1 MLGHIILMVYW
12 KVDLKNK
19 MFPLCESSVQNLM
32 HIFCCLLNNPSVN
45 PHRDKE
51 KYFKIKM
58 ITSIISGKQW
68 KMFHVK
74 SQNMKQTGKTL
85 SRYDHNALDLYANGL
100 KHSSFILIEVV

>member
-1 MLGHIILMVYW
+1 MLGRFILMVYW

-19 MFPLCESSVQNLM
+19 MFPLCESSVQNIM
-32 HIFCCLLNNPSVN
+32 HIFRCLLNNPSVN

-58 ITSIISGKQW
+58 ITSISGKQW